1 MFRNILN
8 FFLSFQGIKNYVRS
22 IMPED
27 LMSIKLG
34 TAYVTILQLQEK
46 STYNCFQ
53 TISIAFNCIFKEN
66 KILKISNSVNYK

>member
-1 MFRNILN
+1 MKIRSANIQKSNKRDNYGMDQDCVFRNILY

-27 LMSIKLG
+27 FMSIKLG

-46 STYNCFQ
+46 STYN
-53 TISIAFNCIFKEN
+53 
-66 KILKISNSVNYK
+66 